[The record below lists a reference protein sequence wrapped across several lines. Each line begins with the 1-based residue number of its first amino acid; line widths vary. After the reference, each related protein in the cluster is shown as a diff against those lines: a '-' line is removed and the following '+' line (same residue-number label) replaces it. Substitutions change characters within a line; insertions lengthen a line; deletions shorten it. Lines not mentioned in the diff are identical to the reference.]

1 MFGSVTTTLI
11 IWNGEINDIIKIVK
25 SLGKSDLLIKRVSET
40 IKNEAKEQK
49 GRFLGMLLGILGDS
63 FLGNLLTGKGA
74 VRAGEG
80 IIRTSQDF

>member
-40 IKNEAKEQK
+40 IKNEVKEQK
-49 GRFLGMLLGILGDS
+49 GRFLGMLLGILGNS